1 MTRGCTNIYIG
12 HVGEM
17 HYVSTA
23 EERSSEFND
32 KQCSQISVGDKVVD
46 KNEKHSLYQGIY
58 EKEKS

>member
-1 MTRGCTNIYIG
+1 MNMTRGCTNIYIG

-46 KNEKHSLYQGIY
+46 KNEKHS
-58 EKEKS
+58 